1 MNNNLL
7 SSLKASLLFSMIMLV
22 MFNGVVSGVSEV
34 NNVFAQ
40 SRNTNKSNKASKT
53 NVETNPINAIPYL
66 IEVTE
71 ESTKKGLIITLA
83 VEQVTIIRCPE
94 EPLQILFGNNEG
106 IDVSETKP
114 GRTEIYLR
122 PRVSSINT
130 NVVIE
135 MASGPIMLYLRTV
148 EIKGGAKVGQF
159 TAEVMVKNSAYKEA
173 LIKTRDELALAQKE
187 IVDLKGN
194 VDKLSIEL
202 KEKNIALC
210 QEEKRDLLRIVEV
223 SLQNKQKRNI
233 VSILGGKAKISQVGS
248 LQRTSRGLLLN
259 IAIENTAKDFLAIN
273 DISCVGANIVG
284 NGIDNIRRVAP
295 KSELNYSFL
304 IELNQGSNNDDF
316 GVSARVDASVTNLNA
331 SNNASRDPN
340 STSSF
345 MDNSKSST
353 TNITIPSELTLI
365 VNQTPVKLKIS

>member
-1 MNNNLL
+1 MNSKLFN
-7 SSLKASLLFSMIMLV
+7 SLKTTLLFSMIMVIL
-22 MFNGVVSGVSEV
+22 FNGVVFD
-34 NNVFAQ
+34 NAVFAQ
-40 SRNTNKSNKASKT
+40 SRNTNKSSKSS
-53 NVETNPINAIPYL
+53 NLETSPINAIPYL
-66 IEVTE
+66 IEATE

-187 IVDLKGN
+187 IVDLKSN

-202 KEKNIALC
+202 KEKNTALC

-233 VSILGGKAKISQVGS
+233 VSILGGKAKIGQVGN
-248 LQRTSRGLLLN
+248 LQRTNRGLLLN
-259 IAIENTAKDFLAIN
+259 ISIENTGKDFLSIN
-273 DISCVGANIVG
+273 DITCVGANIVG
-284 NGIDNIRRVAP
+284 NGLDNIRRVAP

-304 IELNQGSNNDDF
+304 IELNQSNNTNDDF
-316 GVSARVDASVTNLNA
+316 GVSARVDANATNSIT
-331 SNNASRDPN
+331 SNNPSNNSINNPN
-340 STSSF
+340 SNGF
-345 MDNSKSST
+345 MDNRSST
-353 TNITIPSELTLI
+353 TNIPSELTLI

>member
-1 MNNNLL
+1 MSSNLFG
-7 SSLKASLLFSMIMLV
+7 SLKTSLLFSMIMMVL
-22 MFNGVVSGVSEV
+22 FNSVVFDNV
-34 NNVFAQ
+34 VFAQ
-40 SRNTNKSNKASKT
+40 SRNTNKSTKSNKAI
-53 NVETNPINAIPYL
+53 VETSPINAIPYL

-122 PRVSSINT
+122 PRVSLINT

-187 IVDLKGN
+187 IVDLKSN

-202 KEKNIALC
+202 KEKNVALC

-233 VSILGGKAKISQVGS
+233 VSILGGKAKIGQVGN
-248 LQRTSRGLLLN
+248 LQRTSRGILLN
-259 IAIENTAKDFLAIN
+259 IAIENTGKDFLSIN

-284 NGIDNIRRVAP
+284 NSIDNIRRVAP

-304 IELNQGSNNDDF
+304 IELNQGSNTNDDDF
-316 GVSARVDASVTNLNA
+316 GVSARVDANA
-331 SNNASRDPN
+331 SNSNSSNNVNNSPSSPN
-340 STSSF
+340 SSSSF
-345 MDNSKSST
+345 TDSNKSST
-353 TNITIPSELTLI
+353 NIPTELNLI

>member
-22 MFNGVVSGVSEV
+22 MFNGVVSEV

-53 NVETNPINAIPYL
+53 NVETSPINAIPYL

-187 IVDLKGN
+187 IVDLKGT

-284 NGIDNIRRVAP
+284 NSIDNIRRVAP

-304 IELNQGSNNDDF
+304 IELNQGSNNNDDF

-331 SNNASRDPN
+331 SNNANRDPN
-340 STSSF
+340 SSSSF

>member
-22 MFNGVVSGVSEV
+22 MFNSVVSGVSEV

-40 SRNTNKSNKASKT
+40 SRNINKPSKSSKAS
-53 NVETNPINAIPYL
+53 NIETSPINAIPYL

-284 NGIDNIRRVAP
+284 NSIDNIRRVAP

-304 IELNQGSNNDDF
+304 IELNQGSNNNDDF
-316 GVSARVDASVTNLNA
+316 GVSARVDANGVNI
-331 SNNASRDPN
+331 SN
-340 STSSF
+340 TSSPNNNF
-345 MDNSKSST
+345 MDTKSST
-353 TNITIPSELTLI
+353 TTIPTELNLI

>member
-1 MNNNLL
+1 MNNNLFN
-7 SSLKASLLFSMIMLV
+7 SLKTSLLFSMIMMVL
-22 MFNGVVSGVSEV
+22 FNGVVF
-34 NNVFAQ
+34 NNVVFAQ
-40 SRNTNKSNKASKT
+40 SRNTNKPSKSS
-53 NVETNPINAIPYL
+53 NVETSPINAIPYL

-122 PRVSSINT
+122 PRVSLINT

-187 IVDLKGN
+187 IVDLKSN

-202 KEKNIALC
+202 KEKNVALC

-233 VSILGGKAKISQVGS
+233 VSILGGKAKIGQVGN

-259 IAIENTAKDFLAIN
+259 IAIENTGKDFLSIN

-284 NGIDNIRRVAP
+284 NSIDNIRRVAP

-304 IELNQGSNNDDF
+304 IELNQGSNTNDDF
-316 GVSARVDASVTNLNA
+316 GVSARVDANGVNT
-331 SNNASRDPN
+331 SNTSNPN
-340 STSSF
+340 NSF
-345 MDNSKSST
+345 MDTKSSI
-353 TNITIPSELTLI
+353 TNIPTELNLI